1 MTAFTLVRTDWGMFS
16 FVSRDG
22 RLVSTYL
29 PASRADAIARIR
41 REFGDVREHAG
52 ALPRF
57 QRDAQAYFRGD
68 AVEFAVE
75 LDVDDLTPFQRR
87 VVAKCRA
94 IPPGRTLSYGEL
106 ARQAGKPGAA
116 RAVGS
121 VMSHNRLPV
130 VVPCHRVVRSDGS
143 LGGFSSP
150 GGLKDKERL
159 LTLEQRAAATAL
171 CPA

>member
-1 MTAFTLVRTDWGMFS
+1 MTAFTFVRTDWGTFS
-16 FVSRDG
+16 FVSRDD
-22 RLVSTYL
+22 RLVATYL
-29 PASRADAIARIR
+29 PASRADAIVRIR
-41 REFGDVREHAG
+41 RGFGEVREDPG

-57 QRDAQAYFRGD
+57 QRQVQAYFRG
-68 AVEFAVE
+68 ETFAFDVE
-75 LDVDDLTPFQRR
+75 LNVDDLTRFQRQ

-116 RAVGS
+116 RAVGG
-121 VMSHNRLPV
+121 VMSHNRLPI

-159 LTLEQRAAATAL
+159 LALERRAAATAL